1 MTDRDLSDWIGRT
14 HRARDTLT
22 AVQGARLAA
31 LLDRPA
37 PPGPGTPVPGPWS
50 WVLFAPALRRSES
63 GRDGHPAAS
72 VLNPPTGK
80 DRRMWARSE
89 VTVDQPLTVGE
100 PAERVT
106 TLRAIDWKDGR
117 SGRLCFVRLEHEITG
132 ERGARLRDL
141 QTIVYR
147 DNDPGAPPPQPPA
160 PGIAPGGAVLAVA
173 PDEVMLFQYSAV
185 SGNPHRI
192 HYDQP
197 YATRVEGY
205 PGLVVH
211 GPLIGTFLTEWLDRH
226 AGGRLPAQVT
236 VTARHPVFLP
246 GGFEVRGHVAD
257 DDRFRTEAVD
267 GDGALCMTAEG
278 RLAPA

>member
-1 MTDRDLSDWIGRT
+1 MTDADLSDWIGRT

-22 AVQGARLAA
+22 DVQAARLAA

-37 PPGPGTPVPGPWS
+37 PPGPGAPVPGTWS

-63 GRDGHPAAS
+63 GPDGHPAAS

-89 VTVDQPLTVGE
+89 VTVEQPLTVGE
-100 PAERVT
+100 TAERVT
-106 TLRAIDWKDGR
+106 TLRAIDWKEGR
-117 SGRLCFVRLEHEITG
+117 SGQLCFVRLEHEITG
-132 ERGARLRDL
+132 ARGARLRDL

-147 DNDPGAPPPQPPA
+147 DNDPAAPPPQPPE
-160 PGIAPGGAVLAVA
+160 PEIAPGGAVLPVA

-226 AGGRLPAQVT
+226 SGGRQPAQVT

-246 GGFEVRGHVAD
+246 GGFEVRGRVAGD
-257 DDRFRTEAVD
+257 GRFRTEAVD
-267 GDGALCMTAEG
+267 ARGGLCMTAEG

>member
-1 MTDRDLSDWIGRT
+1 MG
-14 HRARDTLT
+14 
-22 AVQGARLAA
+22 
-31 LLDRPA
+31 
-37 PPGPGTPVPGPWS
+37 
-50 WVLFAPALRRSES
+50 
-63 GRDGHPAAS
+63 
-72 VLNPPTGK
+72 
-80 DRRMWARSE
+80 ARSE
-89 VTVDQPLTVGE
+89 VPGGQPRTVGE
-100 PAERVT
+100 PAGRQT